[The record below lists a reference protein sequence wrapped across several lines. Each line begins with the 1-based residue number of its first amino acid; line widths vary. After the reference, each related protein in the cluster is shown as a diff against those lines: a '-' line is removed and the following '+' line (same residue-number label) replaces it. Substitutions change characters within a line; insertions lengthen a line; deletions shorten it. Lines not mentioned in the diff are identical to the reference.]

1 MRAFGLPNT
10 FIIFRAFITLSL
22 LIRKACV
29 IGMIIRWGFRIIW
42 YLLANA
48 IIGIIILGVANLI
61 GIGVP
66 IDWITV
72 AISAIAGIPGALVV
86 IFLYLIGT
94 VL

>member
-1 MRAFGLPNT
+1 MVDLISIVAAAV
-10 FIIFRAFITLSL
+10 IIL
-22 LIRKACV
+22 LILII
-29 IGMIIRWGFRIIW
+29 IGSIIRWGIRIIW
-42 YLLANA
+42 YLLVNA
-48 IIGIIILGVANLI
+48 ILGIIILAVANLI

-86 IFLYLIGT
+86 IFLYLIGI

>member
-1 MRAFGLPNT
+1 MVDLVSILAAAV
-10 FIIFRAFITLSL
+10 IIIL
-22 LIRKACV
+22 LLVI
-29 IGMIIRWGFRIIW
+29 IGMVIRWGFRIIW

-48 IIGIIILGVANLI
+48 IVGIIILGVANLI

>member
-1 MRAFGLPNT
+1 MVDLVSILAAAV
-10 FIIFRAFITLSL
+10 III
-22 LIRKACV
+22 LILII
-29 IGMIIRWGFRIIW
+29 IGMIIRWGIRIIW
-42 YLLANA
+42 YLLVNA
-48 IIGIIILGVANLI
+48 ILGVIILGVANII

-86 IFLYLIGT
+86 IFLYLIGI

>member
-1 MRAFGLPNT
+1 MVDLVSIVAAAV
-10 FIIFRAFITLSL
+10 IIILIL
-22 LIRKACV
+22 LFV
-29 IGMIIRWGFRIIW
+29 GSIIRWGIRIIW

-48 IIGIIILGVANLI
+48 ILGIIILAGANLI

-72 AISAIAGIPGALVV
+72 LISAIAGIPGALVV
-86 IFLYLIGT
+86 IFLYLIGI

>member
-1 MRAFGLPNT
+1 MVDLVSILAAAV
-10 FIIFRAFITLSL
+10 III
-22 LIRKACV
+22 LIL
-29 IGMIIRWGFRIIW
+29 IIAWSVLRWGIRIIW
-42 YLLANA
+42 YLLVNA
-48 IIGIIILGVANLI
+48 ILGIIILAVANLI

-86 IFLYLIGT
+86 IFLYLIGV